1 MHKTIVRGGKTAA
14 ASLFLFAA
22 PALAHAGGLDRV
34 QFVVVDAV
42 TRLPIIGAQVTIEDL
57 SGGHLTRTVAAGP
70 CSPAF
75 NTRRWG
81 LEFGIGVD
89 APTVVTIPAGTSVA
103 LIGQAQPAV
112 PNAQQPP
119 VGEIHIRV
127 SATRLT
133 TTKSGPTTAA
143 TTINQDTIKNKTE
156 IGGSLNGALKSE
168 SGVAADSAGQLHIR
182 GEHAEISYV
191 VDGVG
196 LPDTLSGR
204 QGSVVVPSTIKSL
217 EFITGGFAPE
227 FGQQTAAILNID
239 TVPGATHSHSD
250 FSIEGGSFDT
260 TNADFTTT
268 GPLGKYAS
276 YVLDF
281 SATRTRNAL
290 EPQQPDNQTAHNTG
304 SDLNE
309 FGKFRFATSHRDT
322 LNLTLSRSPGTLQIG
337 NRTGLPALFAGAGQ
351 GFGFQGFRNQDGSR
365 PDTTLA
371 NPTGLGADNLP
382 LLSQQADGMDITQR
396 EVSEFGTLSWRRELS
411 AHETSLFAI
420 TLLHSGQDV
429 HNNNPAVDLLNLP
442 VDNSIEYNP
451 TATRNVHHVQIM
463 SSLASNRGAHQL
475 KAGFLL
481 DDQNGNESYNI
492 KPASQLALDELAALS
507 PSLAPT
513 GSIQTDAQGNPVTD
527 VDGNPVYRASSNSS
541 PTLNVHR
548 SGFYRAGYI
557 QDTWRSSRKFVVN
570 YGLRAD
576 WYKQGQNLG
585 QPVVDVKTLSPRLNF
600 SYAPDPKTSFRWSY
614 NKLFNTPP
622 LAQGAVV
629 GQPIQPEIL
638 DQYDLSVQRGIGGRT
653 GPQQSLHLAYY
664 IKQMRNQVDT
674 GLLIPGSEIG
684 IYSAV
689 NFQIGAVH
697 GIEFGYDITPP
708 KGRTYG
714 FDASFNYTYSIAAPN
729 GKDNTG
735 ADAPD
740 FNDHDQRNTLSL
752 DLGYTWRSGAL
763 ASFTID
769 YGSGLASS
777 AIPPSTLRIPRTQ
790 VDLRIGTGPRL
801 FKGHGGMGLSVE
813 NLFDDRTVINFESGF
828 SGTRFQQARR
838 ILVNANLSF

>member
-1 MHKTIVRGGKTAA
+1 MHKTILQGGKTAA

-70 CSPAF
+70 CSQAF

-89 APTVVTIPAGTSVA
+89 APTLVTIPAGASIA
-103 LIGQAQPAV
+103 LIGQAQPAA
-112 PNAQQPP
+112 PGAQQPP
-119 VGEIHIRV
+119 VGEVHIRV

-133 TTKSGPTTAA
+133 TTKSGPTTSA
-143 TTINQDTIKNKTE
+143 TTINSADILRKT
-156 IGGSLNGALKSE
+156 GGSENLNKALQGN
-168 SGVAADSAGQLHIR
+168 SGVAADSAGQVHVR
-182 GEHAEISYV
+182 GEHADISYV

-204 QGSVVVPSTIKSL
+204 QGSVVVPSTIRSL

-239 TVPGATHSHSD
+239 TVPGAAHSRSNV
-250 FSIEGGSFDT
+250 SIEAGSFDT
-260 TNADFTTT
+260 TNGDFTTS

-276 YVLDF
+276 YVLDL

-322 LNLTLSRSPGTLQIG
+322 LNLTLSRSPGTLEIG
-337 NRTGLPALFAGAGQ
+337 NRTGLPSSFASAGQ
-351 GFGFQGFRNQDGSR
+351 GFGFQGLRNADGSR
-365 PDTTLA
+365 PDATAA
-371 NPTGLGADNLP
+371 NPMGLGADNLP
-382 LLSQQADGMDITQR
+382 LLSQQAEGQDITQR

-411 AHETSLFAI
+411 ARETGLFAI

-442 VDNSIEYNP
+442 IDNSIEYNP
-451 TATRNVHHVQIM
+451 TAIRNVHHVQIM
-463 SSLASNRGAHQL
+463 SSLASNRGPHQF
-475 KAGFLL
+475 KTGFLL
-481 DDQNGNESYNI
+481 DDQNGNESYNLI
-492 KPASQLALDELAALS
+492 PASQLALDALAALS
-507 PSLAPT
+507 PALAPA
-513 GSIQTDAQGNPVTD
+513 GSVQTDAQGNPVTD
-527 VDGNPVYRASSNSS
+527 VNGNPVYKASSGASTN
-541 PTLNVHR
+541 LQVHR

-557 QDTWRSSRKFVVN
+557 QDTWHSSRKFVVN

-585 QPVVDVKTLSPRLNF
+585 QPVVDVKTISPRLNF
-600 SYAPDPKTSFRWSY
+600 SYKPDPKTALRWSY

-638 DQYDLSVQRGIGGRT
+638 DQYDVSVERDISGEK

-664 IKQMRNQVDT
+664 IKDIRNQVDT
-674 GLLIPGSEIG
+674 GLLIPGSQIG

-689 NFQIGAVH
+689 NFQIGGVH
-697 GIEFGYDITPP
+697 GIEFSYDLKPP

-714 FDASFNYTYSIAAPN
+714 FDAAFNYSYSIARPN

-735 ADAPD
+735 ANVPD
-740 FNDHDQRNTLSL
+740 FNDHDQRNTVSL
-752 DLGYTWRSGAL
+752 DLGYTWKSGMV
-763 ASFTID
+763 ASLSID
-769 YGSGLASS
+769 HGSGLASS

-790 VDLRIGTGPRL
+790 VDVRFSTGPRL
-801 FKGHGGMGLSVE
+801 FKGRGGVGVSVE
-813 NLFDDRTVINFESGF
+813 NLLDDRTVINFQSAF
-828 SGTRFQQARR
+828 SGTRFQSARR
-838 ILVNANLSF
+838 ILLNANLSF